1 MQGQVSQRTLG
12 VLRRILEDIPRYL
25 DAEDEMIEPKRFWK
39 DTLFDF
45 GFAPAVIDVASS
57 YEFKWGEIIPD
68 LFVGRF
74 GHQNSNFSNALPPYV
89 CEQTLKRLIAFG
101 LHYSR
106 DVRLGDELRHS
117 LADDGFDLKREQDND
132 FSVPPDVQQKLKSV
146 VSEVELEIINIVVDR
161 FLNFHQSTP
170 RKPLVIKFRST
181 EMLERLVRCGVLKT
195 NDQGQHYLPQTLAF
209 HYSGNTVALD
219 RAKRSIEIALT
230 VLRNLYEVE
239 PDKPESH
246 FKFPEIEARAKKMY
260 DNLVEGELKFG
271 LYLLQE
277 FSGVLGQYGPNTE
290 GTEVNFVGI
299 SEDIV
304 TKDIRSAWDE
314 HIERRSQFIE
324 REQARKRITSSQQA
338 YLEPMHQQSIKPET
352 VNQKP
357 IIQEIRKE
365 TVTEPKK
372 PKILVLISHSSKD
385 VDLATALI
393 ELLRAGLG
401 LLATQIRCSSV
412 DGYRLPAGVDTDD
425 QLRKEVADAGVLVGL
440 LTPNS
445 LASTYVLFELGARW
459 GTQRPMIPL
468 LAGVTPEEMRGPHR
482 VLNALSCSSESQLIQ
497 FVEDTGRELNIEP
510 QSSSSYL
517 DKVRTVKTLSDAVE
531 TGSVGNASA
540 QEMVYEESVYWKK
553 KNGEREGPYCP
564 NCYDDKGKVVHLNP
578 GATKGTYGCGACRN
592 SFRTNEYNSG
602 PSRRR
607 PFSSR

>member
-1 MQGQVSQRTLG
+1 MQGQLSQRTLG
-12 VLRRILEDIPRYL
+12 VLRRVLEDMPGYVDTQDGLI
-25 DAEDEMIEPKRFWK
+25 RFWK

-68 LFVGRF
+68 LFIARF
-74 GHQNSNFSNALPPYV
+74 GHQNSNFSNALPPYF

-101 LHYSR
+101 LFYSR
-106 DVRLGDELRHS
+106 DIRLGDELKQA
-117 LADDGFDLKREQDND
+117 LADDGFDPKRDQNKD
-132 FSVPPDVQQKLKSV
+132 FSVPADVQQKLRSV
-146 VSEVELEIINIVVDR
+146 VSETELEIINIVVDR
-161 FLNFHQSTP
+161 FLNLHQSTP
-170 RKPLVIKFRST
+170 RKPLVIKFQST
-181 EMLERLVRCGVLKT
+181 EMLERLARCGVLKT
-195 NDQGQHYLPQTLAF
+195 NDQGQHYLPLTLAF
-209 HYSGNTVALD
+209 HYSGNTVALE
-219 RAKRSIEIALT
+219 RAKKSAEITLN

-246 FKFPEIEARAKKMY
+246 FKFPEIEAHARKMY
-260 DNLVEGELKFG
+260 DNLEEGELKFG
-271 LYLLQE
+271 LYLLQD
-277 FSGVLGQYGPNTE
+277 FSGVLGQYGSSTE

-304 TKDIRSAWDE
+304 TKDIGSAWDE
-314 HIERRSQFIE
+314 HIQRRSQFIE

-357 IIQEIRKE
+357 IIEEIRKE

-385 VDLATALI
+385 VDLAAALI

-412 DGYRLPAGVDTDD
+412 DGYRLPAGVDTDA

-497 FVEDTGRELNIEP
+497 FVEDAGRELKIEP

-517 DKVRTVKTLSDAVE
+517 DKVRSVKTLSDAVE
-531 TGSVGNASA
+531 TRLVGSAPS
-540 QEMVYEESVYWKK
+540 QEMVHEESVYWKM
-553 KNGEREGPYCP
+553 KNGKREGPYCP
-564 NCYDDKGKVVHLNP
+564 NCYDAEGKEIHLNP
-578 GATKGTYGCGACRN
+578 GATKGTYGCGTCQN
-592 SFRTNEYNSG
+592 SFRTNEYN
-602 PSRRR
+602 PRPARRR

>member
-1 MQGQVSQRTLG
+1 MQPDSASFEMTPGELVSG
-12 VLRRILEDIPRYL
+12 
-25 DAEDEMIEPKRFWK
+25 IESPRFWK

-45 GFAPAVIDVASS
+45 GFAQAFIDVAAS

-74 GHQNSNFSNALPPYV
+74 GDQKSHFSNALPPYF
-89 CEQTLKRLIAFG
+89 CEQTLKRLLAFG
-101 LHYSR
+101 LFYSR
-106 DVRLGDELRHS
+106 DLRLGDDLKQS
-117 LADDGFDLKREQDND
+117 LVDDGFDLKRDQDKD
-132 FSVPPDVQQKLKSV
+132 FAVPVDVQQKLESV
-146 VSEVELEIINIVVDR
+146 VSEAELEIINIVVDR
-161 FLNFHQSTP
+161 FLNLHQSTP
-170 RKPLVIKFRST
+170 RKPLVIKFRSK
-181 EMLERLVRCGVLKT
+181 EILERLVRCGVLKT
-195 NDQGQHYLPQTLAF
+195 NDQGQHYLPLSLAF
-209 HYSGNTVALD
+209 HYSGNAAALD
-219 RAKRSIEIALT
+219 RARKAVEITLN
-230 VLRNLYEVE
+230 VLRNLYEIE
-239 PDKPESH
+239 PDMPESH
-246 FKFPEIEARAKKMY
+246 FKFPEIEAHAKKRY
-260 DNLVEGELKFG
+260 DNLEEGALKFG

-277 FSGVLGQYGPNTE
+277 FPGVLGQYGSNTE
-290 GTEVNFVGI
+290 GTEVNFVSI

-304 TKDIRSAWDE
+304 TKDVGSAWDE
-314 HIERRSQFIE
+314 HIECRSQFIE

-338 YLEPMHQQSIKPET
+338 CLEPIKLET
-352 VNQKP
+352 GNQKP

-385 VDLATALI
+385 VNLATALI

-412 DGYRLPAGVDTDD
+412 DGYRLPAGVNTDG

-459 GTQRPMIPL
+459 GTQRSMIPL

-497 FVEDTGRELNIEP
+497 FIEDAGRELEIEP

-517 DKVRTVKTLSDAVE
+517 DKVRSVKNLSDAVE
-531 TGSVGNASA
+531 THFVGSTPS
-540 QEMVYEESVYWKK
+540 QEMVHQESVYWKM
-553 KNGEREGPYCP
+553 KNGKREGPYCP
-564 NCYDDKGKVVHLNP
+564 NCYDAEGKEIHLNP
-578 GATKGTYGCGACRN
+578 GATKGTYGCGTCQN
-592 SFRTNEYNSG
+592 SFRTNECNPRPG
-602 PSRRR
+602 RRR